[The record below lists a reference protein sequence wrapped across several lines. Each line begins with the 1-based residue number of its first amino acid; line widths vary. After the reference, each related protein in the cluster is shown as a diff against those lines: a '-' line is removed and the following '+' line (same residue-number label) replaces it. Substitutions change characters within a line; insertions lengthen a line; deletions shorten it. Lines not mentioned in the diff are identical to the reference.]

1 MNERTIRQWYDVM
14 KYEIDPKTGEEKPFV
29 FEVRIL
35 DGKKTYSGYFKDVET
50 MLNALKPYD
59 GMGIY
64 STLNAVKEECFSR
77 TQSNRII
84 ANPKE
89 TTSAQNI
96 EHRNIIMVD
105 FDPKRSSGIC
115 ATDDEKR
122 KAQMVANKVYAFLR
136 DNGFERPCV
145 ADSGNGVHLYY
156 RVALANTD
164 ENTQLVKTFL
174 NVLNLLF
181 GTEDVDVDCST
192 FDPNRI
198 AKIVGTSSNKGS
210 STKERPHR
218 ESYWVKVEDE
228 FKITPKEIIEKIAA
242 LMPVADPPSR
252 SNHYAPLGS
261 FNLEEF
267 LQKYDIKVDKVTET
281 SEYKKYVLDT
291 CPFCGHHAPD
301 SAIFEMT
308 KSHGYGFVCFHNSCR
323 HLTFKDFRLHFDPN
337 AYDKATFADHV
348 YRQNYY
354 RVRPMFEPE
363 PVTQDKGNPWKMMSE
378 IKKTELSPNDY
389 IPTGIKTL
397 DDIVIGQKLGQVTVW
412 SGRRGC
418 AKSTLL
424 NQVLLGSANRGARC
438 ALISR
443 ELSEGETKQWM
454 MLQLAG
460 KQYNQKSRFNDFYFT
475 PNPIVE
481 RIEPWIDQYLRIY
494 NNTYKGDILNL
505 EDKIRQLYAEW
516 PFQILALDN
525 LMTIELD
532 DLGERNEWD
541 NQKKLLNKLTALA
554 RELKCHIHLVAHP
567 NKQRQWLD
575 CDSISGSGSIA
586 NYAQNVLIVHR
597 IYPDTFESQAAG
609 SLSKDKIADIQTSGC
624 TNIVEIAKWRDK
636 GSAMGKIIKLWFE
649 VESNRLKSDPYE
661 VITYNWQEQA
671 TQTSID
677 IIGDMPN
684 YEIDGFPA
692 KSNTD
697 WLAPMDDNEVVPF

>member
-1 MNERTIRQWYDVM
+1 MTPFQISGLRRWYDIFKANQYLV
-14 KYEIDPKTGEEKPFV
+14 ELRLIDPTTS
-29 FEVRIL
+29 
-35 DGKKTYSGYFKDVET
+35 KTYSGYFKNVDT
-50 MLNALKPYD
+50 IIKALEPYEHCNQ
-59 GMGIY
+59 Y
-64 STLNAVKEECFSR
+64 FVL
-77 TQSNRII
+77 NRINEDLYNRQQRDKFI
-84 ANPKE
+84 CKPKE
-89 TTSAQNI
+89 TTSDKDI
-96 EHRNIIMVD
+96 EGYDWIMVD
-105 FDPKRSSGIC
+105 IDVERPSGITSTEEELNYAKKKANEVYAYLRDANFEQPVVC
-115 ATDDEKR
+115 CSGSGIHVMYKVGLANNEDNRTLVKNFLRALGMLFSDER
-122 KAQMVANKVYAFLR
+122 VHIDECVANPARLARLVYS
-136 DNGFERPCV
+136 V
-145 ADSGNGVHLYY
+145 
-156 RVALANTD
+156 
-164 ENTQLVKTFL
+164 
-174 NVLNLLF
+174 
-181 GTEDVDVDCST
+181 
-192 FDPNRI
+192 NR
-198 AKIVGTSSNKGS
+198 KGAGS
-210 STKERPHR
+210 QERPHR
-218 ESYWVKVEDE
+218 MAYIVKAPDE
-228 FKITPKEIIEKIAA
+228 VKPTDIEYIKKIAA
-242 LMPVADPPSR
+242 LVPEPETPSKQ
-252 SNHYAPLGS
+252 NHYRGS
-261 FNLEEF
+261 DSFDLEAF
-267 LQKYDIKVDKVTET
+267 IQKYDIKVAKKTVTN
-281 SEYKKYVLDT
+281 EYTKYVLEE
-291 CPFCGHHAPD
+291 CPFDANHKAPD
-301 SAIFEMT
+301 SCVFAF
-308 KSHGYGFVCFHNSCR
+308 KNGGYQFVCLHQSHR
-323 HLTFKDFRLHFDPN
+323 HLTFKDFRLHYDPN
-337 AYDKATFADHV
+337 AYDKSTFAEHV

-363 PVTQDKGNPWKMMSE
+363 PVTQEKGAPWKKMSE

-460 KQYNQKSRFNDFYFT
+460 KQFNKQSRFNDFYFT

-481 RIEPWIDQYLRIY
+481 KIEPWIDQYLRIY
-494 NNTYKGDILNL
+494 NNTYKGDILNI

-609 SLSKDKIADIQTSGC
+609 AMSKEKIVDIQTSGC
-624 TNIVEIAKWRDK
+624 TNIIEIAKWRDK
-636 GSAMGKIIKLWFE
+636 GAAMGKIVKLWFE
-649 VESNRLKSDPYE
+649 IESNRLKSDPYE

-671 TQTSID
+671 TQTNLD
-677 IIGDMPN
+677 AIGDMPN
-684 YEIDGFPA
+684 YEIDGFPFTPSA
-692 KSNTD
+692 E
-697 WLAPMDDNEVVPF
+697 NEVPPF

>member
-1 MNERTIRQWYDVM
+1 MTPFQISELRKWYDIFKDNHYLV
-14 KYEIDPKTGEEKPFV
+14 ELRLIDPQTS
-29 FEVRIL
+29 
-35 DGKKTYSGYFKDVET
+35 KTYSGYFEDVDT
-50 MLNALKPYD
+50 IIKALEPYEHCNQ
-59 GMGIY
+59 Y
-64 STLNAVKEECFSR
+64 FVL
-77 TQSNRII
+77 NRIDERLYKRQQKDHFVCK
-84 ANPKE
+84 PKE
-89 TTSAQNI
+89 TTSDKDI
-96 EHRNIIMVD
+96 EGYDWIMIDIDVER
-105 FDPKRSSGIC
+105 PSGI
-115 ATDDEKR
+115 TSSDEELNYAKK
-122 KAQMVANKVYAFLR
+122 KANEVYAYLR
-136 DNGFERPCV
+136 DANFEKPVVCC
-145 ADSGNGVHLYY
+145 SGSGVHVMYK
-156 RVALANTD
+156 VALAND
-164 ENTQLVKTFL
+164 EENRKLIKNFLDALGMMFSDEKVHIDSVVGNPARLCRLYGSVNRKGANT
-174 NVLNLLF
+174 
-181 GTEDVDVDCST
+181 E
-192 FDPNRI
+192 
-198 AKIVGTSSNKGS
+198 
-210 STKERPHR
+210 ERPHR
-218 ESYWVKVEDE
+218 LAYIVKAPDE
-228 FKITPKEIIEKIAA
+228 IKPTDIEYIRK
-242 LMPVADPPSR
+242 VASLIPEPEAPSR
-252 SNHYAPLGS
+252 QNHYRGTDS
-261 FNLEEF
+261 FDLEAF
-267 LQKYDIKVDKVTET
+267 IAKYNIKVAKKTATNDYT
-281 SEYKKYVLDT
+281 KYVLAE
-291 CPFCGHHAPD
+291 CPFDANHKAPD
-301 SAIFEMT
+301 SCVFAFRNG
-308 KSHGYGFVCFHNSCR
+308 GYQFVCLHQSHR

-684 YEIDGFPA
+684 YEIDGFPT
-692 KSNTD
+692 KNIDDD
-697 WLAPMDDNEVVPF
+697 WLKPMGENEVVPF

>member
-1 MNERTIRQWYDVM
+1 MTPFQISELRKWYDIFKENHYLV
-14 KYEIDPKTGEEKPFV
+14 EIRLIDPQTS
-29 FEVRIL
+29 
-35 DGKKTYSGYFKDVET
+35 KTYSGYFTDVDT
-50 MLNALKPYD
+50 IIKALEPYEHCNQ
-59 GMGIY
+59 Y
-64 STLNAVKEECFSR
+64 FVL
-77 TQSNRII
+77 NRINEKLGGRI
-84 ANPKE
+84 QRDHFVCKPKE
-89 TTSAQNI
+89 TTSDKDI
-96 EHRNIIMVD
+96 EGYDWIMIDIDVER
-105 FDPKRSSGIC
+105 PSGITS
-115 ATDDEKR
+115 TDEELNYAKK
-122 KAQMVANKVYAFLR
+122 KANEVYAYLR
-136 DNGFERPCV
+136 DANFEKPVVCC
-145 ADSGNGVHLYY
+145 SGSGVHVMYK
-156 RVALANTD
+156 VALAND
-164 ENTQLVKTFL
+164 EENRKLIKNFLDALGMMFSDEKVHIDSVVGNPARLCRLYGSVNRKGANT
-174 NVLNLLF
+174 
-181 GTEDVDVDCST
+181 E
-192 FDPNRI
+192 
-198 AKIVGTSSNKGS
+198 
-210 STKERPHR
+210 ERPHR
-218 ESYWVKVEDE
+218 LAYIVKAPDE
-228 FKITPKEIIEKIAA
+228 IKPTDIEYIRK
-242 LMPVADPPSR
+242 VASLIPEPEAPSR
-252 SNHYAPLGS
+252 QNHYRGS
-261 FNLEEF
+261 DSFDLEAF
-267 LQKYDIKVDKVTET
+267 IAKYNIKVAKKTVTNDYT
-281 SEYKKYVLDT
+281 KYVLAE
-291 CPFCGHHAPD
+291 CPFDSNHKAPD
-301 SAIFEMT
+301 SCVFAFRNG
-308 KSHGYGFVCFHNSCR
+308 GYQFVCLHQSHR
-323 HLTFKDFRLHFDPN
+323 HLTFKDFRLHYDPN

-363 PVTQDKGNPWKMMSE
+363 PVTQEKGNPWKMMSE

-609 SLSKDKIADIQTSGC
+609 SLSKDKITDIQTSGC

-684 YEIDGFPA
+684 YEIDGFPS
-692 KSNTD
+692 KSNDD
-697 WLAPMDDNEVVPF
+697 WLAPMGEDEVVPF

>member
-14 KYEIDPKTGEEKPFV
+14 KYEIDPKTGEETPFV
-29 FEVRIL
+29 FEIRIL
-35 DGKKTYSGYFKDVET
+35 DGKKTYSGYFKDVESMIT
-50 MLNALKPYD
+50 ALRPYD

-64 STLNAVKEECFSR
+64 STLNAVKEGCFSR

-89 TTSAQNI
+89 TTSAQDI
-96 EHRNIIMVD
+96 EHRNIVMVD

-115 ATDDEKR
+115 ATDEEKQ

-156 RVALANTD
+156 RVALANTK

-198 AKIVGTSSNKGS
+198 AKIIGTSSNKGS

-218 ESYWVKVEDE
+218 ESYWVKVEDD
-228 FKITPKEIIEKIAA
+228 FKITPKEIIEKIAG
-242 LMPVADPPSR
+242 LMPVADPPSKG
-252 SNHYAPLGS
+252 NHYAPLGS
-261 FNLEEF
+261 FNLEGF
-267 LQKYDIKVDKVTET
+267 LQKYDIKVDKVMET
-281 SEYKKYVLDT
+281 SEYKKYILNT

-301 SAIFEMT
+301 SAVFEMA
-308 KSHGYGFVCFHNSCR
+308 KNHGYGFVCFHNSCR

-337 AYDKATFADHV
+337 AYDKNTYAEHI

-354 RVRPMFEPE
+354 RVRPPFEPE
-363 PVTQDKGNPWKMMSE
+363 QATEDKGVVWKAMSE

-389 IPTGIKTL
+389 IPTGLKTL
-397 DDIVIGQKLGQVTVW
+397 DDIVIGQKLGQLTVW

-418 AKSTLL
+418 AKSTVL
-424 NQVLLGSANRGARC
+424 NQVLLGAANRGAKC

-460 KQYNQKSRFNDFYFT
+460 KQFNQKSRFNDFYFT
-475 PNPIVE
+475 PSNVVE
-481 RIEPWIDQYLRIY
+481 RIDPWIDQYLRIY
-494 NNTYKGDILNL
+494 NNAYKGDILNL
-505 EDKIRQLYAEW
+505 EDKIRKLYEAW
-516 PFQILALDN
+516 PFQILAIDN
-525 LMTIELD
+525 LMTIDLD
-532 DLGERNEWD
+532 DLGGRDEWS
-541 NQKKLLNKLTALA
+541 NQKNLLNKLTALA
-554 RELKCHIHLVAHP
+554 RELKIHIHLVAHP
-567 NKQRQWLD
+567 NKQRAWLD

-597 IYPDTFESQAAG
+597 IYPDTFETAAAG
-609 SLSKDKIADIQTSGC
+609 SLSKEKISDIITSQC
-624 TNIVEIAKWRDK
+624 TNIIEIAKWRDK
-636 GSAMGKIIKLWFE
+636 GTAMGKIIKLWFE
-649 VESNRLKSDPYE
+649 VESNRLKCDPYE
-661 VITYNWQEQA
+661 VINYNWQEQA
-671 TQTSID
+671 EQQFLD
-677 IIGDMPN
+677 GMPN
-684 YEIDGFPA
+684 YEMENDFFKTNDP
-692 KSNTD
+692 NE
-697 WLAPMDDNEVVPF
+697 PMPF

>member
-1 MNERTIRQWYDVM
+1 MTPFQISGLRRWYDIFKANQYLV
-14 KYEIDPKTGEEKPFV
+14 ELRLIDPTTS
-29 FEVRIL
+29 
-35 DGKKTYSGYFKDVET
+35 KTYSGYFKDVDT
-50 MLNALKPYD
+50 IIKALEPYEHCNQ
-59 GMGIY
+59 Y
-64 STLNAVKEECFSR
+64 FVL
-77 TQSNRII
+77 NRINEDLYNRQQRDKFI
-84 ANPKE
+84 CKPKE
-89 TTSAQNI
+89 TTSDKDI
-96 EHRNIIMVD
+96 EGYDWIMVD
-105 FDPKRSSGIC
+105 IDVERPSGITSTEEELNYAKKKANEVYAYLRDANFEQPVVC
-115 ATDDEKR
+115 CSGSGIHVMYKVGLANNEDNRTLVKNFLRALGMLFSDER
-122 KAQMVANKVYAFLR
+122 VHIDECVANPARLARLVYS
-136 DNGFERPCV
+136 V
-145 ADSGNGVHLYY
+145 
-156 RVALANTD
+156 
-164 ENTQLVKTFL
+164 
-174 NVLNLLF
+174 
-181 GTEDVDVDCST
+181 
-192 FDPNRI
+192 NR
-198 AKIVGTSSNKGS
+198 KGAGS
-210 STKERPHR
+210 QERPHR
-218 ESYWVKVEDE
+218 MAYIVKAPDE
-228 FKITPKEIIEKIAA
+228 VKPTDIEYIKKIAA
-242 LMPVADPPSR
+242 LVPEPEAPSR
-252 SNHYAPLGS
+252 QNHYRGS
-261 FNLEEF
+261 DSFDLEGF
-267 LQKYDIKVDKVTET
+267 LAKYDIKVAKKTVTND
-281 SEYKKYVLDT
+281 YAKYVLAE
-291 CPFCGHHAPD
+291 CPFDANHKAPD
-301 SAIFEMT
+301 SCVFSF
-308 KSHGYGFVCFHNSCR
+308 KNGGYQFVCLHQSHR

-363 PVTQDKGNPWKMMSE
+363 PVTQEKGAPWKKMSE

-418 AKSTLL
+418 AKSTVL
-424 NQVLLGSANRGARC
+424 NQVLLGSANRGTRC

-609 SLSKDKIADIQTSGC
+609 AMSKEKIADIQTSGC
-624 TNIVEIAKWRDK
+624 TNIIEIAKWRDK
-636 GSAMGKIIKLWFE
+636 GAAMGKIVKLWFE

-661 VITYNWQEQA
+661 VMTFNWQEQA
-671 TQTSID
+671 TQANLD
-677 IIGDMPN
+677 GIGDMPN
-684 YEIDGFPA
+684 YEIDGFPFTPTA
-692 KSNTD
+692 ED
-697 WLAPMDDNEVVPF
+697 EVPPF

>member
-1 MNERTIRQWYDVM
+1 MTPFQISELRKWYDIFKDNHYLV
-14 KYEIDPKTGEEKPFV
+14 ELRLIDPQTS
-29 FEVRIL
+29 
-35 DGKKTYSGYFKDVET
+35 KTYSGYFEDADTIIK
-50 MLNALKPYD
+50 ALEPYEHCNQ
-59 GMGIY
+59 Y
-64 STLNAVKEECFSR
+64 FVL
-77 TQSNRII
+77 NRIDERLYKRQQKDHFVCK
-84 ANPKE
+84 PKE
-89 TTSAQNI
+89 TTSDKDI
-96 EHRNIIMVD
+96 EGYDWIMIDIDVER
-105 FDPKRSSGIC
+105 PSGITSSDEELNYAKKKANEVYAYLRDANFEKPVVC
-115 ATDDEKR
+115 CSGSGVHVMYKVELANDEENRKLIKNFLDALGMMFSDEKVHIDSCVGNPARLCRLYGSVNR
-122 KAQMVANKVYAFLR
+122 K
-136 DNGFERPCV
+136 G
-145 ADSGNGVHLYY
+145 
-156 RVALANTD
+156 ANT
-164 ENTQLVKTFL
+164 E
-174 NVLNLLF
+174 
-181 GTEDVDVDCST
+181 
-192 FDPNRI
+192 
-198 AKIVGTSSNKGS
+198 
-210 STKERPHR
+210 ERPHR
-218 ESYWVKVEDE
+218 MAYIAKAPDEVKPTDIAYI
-228 FKITPKEIIEKIAA
+228 KKIAA
-242 LMPVADPPSR
+242 LVPEPEAPSR
-252 SNHYAPLGS
+252 QNHYRGS
-261 FNLEEF
+261 DSFDLEAF
-267 LQKYDIKVDKVTET
+267 IAKYNIKVAKKTATNDYT
-281 SEYKKYVLDT
+281 KYVLAE
-291 CPFCGHHAPD
+291 CPFDANHKAPD
-301 SAIFEMT
+301 SCVFAF
-308 KSHGYGFVCFHNSCR
+308 KNGGYQFVCLHQSHR

-354 RVRPMFEPE
+354 RVRPIFEPE
-363 PVTQDKGNPWKMMSE
+363 PVTQEKGAPWKMMSE

-418 AKSTLL
+418 AKSTIL

-609 SLSKDKIADIQTSGC
+609 AMSKEKIADIQTSGC
-624 TNIVEIAKWRDK
+624 TNIIEIAKWRDK
-636 GSAMGKIIKLWFE
+636 GAAMGKIVKLWFE

-661 VITYNWQEQA
+661 VMTFNWQEQA
-671 TQTSID
+671 TQANLD
-677 IIGDMPN
+677 GIGDMPN
-684 YEIDGFPA
+684 YEIDGFPFTPA
-692 KSNTD
+692 
-697 WLAPMDDNEVVPF
+697 ADDEVPPF